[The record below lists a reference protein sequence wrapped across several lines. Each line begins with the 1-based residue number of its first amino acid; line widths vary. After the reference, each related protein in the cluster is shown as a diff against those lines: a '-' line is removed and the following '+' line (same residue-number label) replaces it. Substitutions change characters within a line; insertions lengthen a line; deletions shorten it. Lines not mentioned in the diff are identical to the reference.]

1 MKTGIKLSPTLLS
14 LMFLIAMSIN
24 SIANAQKGNTV
35 ITTSPG
41 LYELTLNYQ
50 FHSADS
56 MIKISDQKF
65 KNDLSYQLSVI
76 NHYWWK
82 LVSAENSDHYA
93 VLIESRLKQME
104 SLAQSDKKELENAR
118 LFAMI
123 TAYAFSARINLHN
136 NSWFDA
142 LAKLSKYH
150 SVIGQSFGRENEFP
164 AFYLTSGL
172 YYYFT
177 AHARDKIPVLRLFLS
192 NYTSKDKETGM
203 KFLLKAATSND
214 FLIRNEA
221 TYFLMKIAFE
231 IEANPSAAYIYCN
244 SLLNAT
250 PDNLLYQYYRFKI
263 YLNQGKTASAREQYQ
278 QILRSADRNN
288 AINSDE
294 KKYFASLCEKDLK
307 ISGGKTKH

>member
-1 MKTGIKLSPTLLS
+1 
-14 LMFLIAMSIN
+14 
-24 SIANAQKGNTV
+24 
-35 ITTSPG
+35 
-41 LYELTLNYQ
+41 
-50 FHSADS
+50 

-76 NHYWWK
+76 NHFWWK

-93 VLIESRLKQME
+93 GLIEARLKQME
-104 SLAQSDKKELENAR
+104 SVAQSDKKQLENAR

-136 NSWFDA
+136 NAWFDA

-177 AHARDKIPVLRLFLS
+177 AHARDKIPVVRLFLS
-192 NYTSKDKETGM
+192 NYTSKDKETG
-203 KFLLKAATSND
+203 LAYLVKAASSND

-221 TYFLMKIAFE
+221 IYFLMKIAFE
-231 IEANPSAAYIYCN
+231 IDSNPAAALAYCN
-244 SLLNAT
+244 SLLKTT
-250 PDNLLYQYYRFKI
+250 PENLLYQYYRYKI
-263 YLNQGKTASAREQYQ
+263 YINQGKMTSAREQYQ
-278 QILRSADRNN
+278 QILRSAGRNN
-288 AINSDE
+288 DINSDE
-294 KKYFASLCEKDLK
+294 KKYFVSLCEIDLK
-307 ISGGKTKH
+307 ISGGKKKH

>member
-1 MKTGIKLSPTLLS
+1 MRTGYKNSPNPVLLLVFVVLTFCS
-14 LMFLIAMSIN
+14 MTS
-24 SIANAQKGNTV
+24 AQKG
-35 ITTSPG
+35 TTASINPPG

-82 LVSAENSDHYA
+82 LVSSDNSDHFA
-93 VLIESRLKQME
+93 GLIELRLKQME
-104 SLAQSDKKELENAR
+104 SIVQSDKKELENAQ

-123 TAYAFSARINLHN
+123 SAYAFSARINLHN
-136 NSWFDA
+136 NAWFDA

-177 AHARDKIPVLRLFLS
+177 AHARDKIPVVRLFLS
-192 NYTSKDKETGM
+192 NYTSKDKETG
-203 KFLLKAATSND
+203 LAYLVKAASSND

-221 TYFLMKIAFE
+221 IYFLMKIAFE

-263 YLNQGKTASAREQYQ
+263 YLSQGKLESAREQYQ
-278 QILRSADRNN
+278 QILKTAGRNN
-288 AINSDE
+288 GINSDE